1 VILLQNRRGFSSYLQ
16 CKVCGHTNKCPDCDI
31 YLTFHAS
38 SQNLQCHYCGYS
50 TSATNLCLK
59 CNGSQIKYVGAGTE
73 QIESELKKLI
83 PDIRIL
89 RMDVDTTMMKNA
101 HEIILRNFK
110 DQKSDILLGTQ
121 MIAKGLDFENVSLVG
136 VISSDIGLTLPDFR
150 SAERIF
156 QLLTQVAG
164 RAGRKKK
171 QGKVVIQ
178 TGMENHYAIQFAQNH
193 DFEGFFNREI
203 SFRKESGYPPFTRL
217 IKIGITANQV
227 KDVNVIA
234 KEIVTKLKKYTGNYY
249 KVIGPAPAPMIR
261 LKNKYRWQILIKVN
275 TQKDPS
281 GKKVRSLIKSALE
294 TILVSKRGSQSI
306 SLDIDPLDMM

>member
-1 VILLQNRRGFSSYLQ
+1 
-16 CKVCGHTNKCPDCDI
+16 
-31 YLTFHAS
+31 
-38 SQNLQCHYCGYS
+38 
-50 TSATNLCLK
+50 
-59 CNGSQIKYVGAGTE
+59 
-73 QIESELKKLI
+73 
-83 PDIRIL
+83 
-89 RMDVDTTMMKNA
+89 
-101 HEIILRNFK
+101 
-110 DQKSDILLGTQ
+110 
-121 MIAKGLDFENVSLVG
+121 LDFENVSLVG

-193 DFEGFFNREI
+193 DFEGFFKREI

-217 IKIGITANQV
+217 IKIGITADQV
-227 KDVNVIA
+227 KEVNKLA
-234 KEIVTKLKKYTGNYY
+234 KEVVIRLKRYSGTYL

-261 LKNKYRWQILIKVN
+261 LKNKYRWQVLIKVN

-294 TILVSKRGSQSI
+294 TMLVSKRGSQSI
-306 SLDIDPLDMM
+306 SLDVDPLDMM